1 MGIVFLGAP
10 TTARAD
16 DLVPVQIEYEPR
28 AGCPSADSFV
38 RELLA
43 RAPRARLALPGEHAR
58 TLVARVRPAPGRG
71 LEGSLVVREPAAP
84 TTERVV
90 RAESCDEVVTAL
102 AVIAAVVIDPVT
114 ARTGTVETTAPSTD
128 AKPSADDGAPAPT
141 PVAPARPPL
150 VPTPESVS
158 GGPAERRRW
167 TISAGLGG
175 GIVAGSA
182 PTVLLSVPVFVEVSQ
197 DGRDM
202 VSPSVRLR
210 FERTFTSS
218 NSEGGAFLR
227 TGGATDLCPIALAL
241 ALAAR
246 SLRAQPCMRAELA
259 ALSAK
264 GRGVDPVRSD
274 VRPWFAVGAVARV
287 RIELAPPVFVELEA
301 SALVPAVR
309 DRFYVE
315 PFAVVYRAPA
325 VGGASAFAVGAS
337 F

>member
-16 DLVPVQIEYEPR
+16 DFVPVQIEYEPR

-58 TLVARVRPAPGRG
+58 TLVARVRLAPGRG

-84 TTERVV
+84 PTERVV

-114 ARTGTVETTAPSTD
+114 ARTGTVETTAPSAD

-150 VPTPESVS
+150 VATPESAS

-175 GIVAGSA
+175 GLVAGSA
-182 PTVLLSVPVFVEVSQ
+182 PTVLLSVPVFVEISR

-202 VSPSVRLR
+202 VSPSMRLR

-227 TGGATDLCPIALAL
+227 TGGATDLCPIALA
-241 ALAAR
+241 AR

-264 GRGVDPVRSD
+264 GRGVEPVRSD

-325 VGGASAFAVGAS
+325 VGGASAFALGAS